1 MTALVDSANDVET
14 LAAHAHAHP
23 RRFLD
28 MSSSSSFPHPHE
40 HNHHGQGQQGGG
52 QSRVDEDDL
61 LDLLASDSF
70 SLESRRDRDLL
81 VLSSFLKSALPG
93 ASAGG
98 PTAHPPG
105 PSLAIGGNAGQG
117 LFGAGG
123 GGAAAAAAGWNGWRP
138 AHQGGGVGGE
148 GVAAPYGS
156 PMSFASTASNMSN
169 VAHHAAPSSSFS
181 PPPVPSSSSSF
192 AFPSPSPSHHHSF
205 FPPGSPVTTSSAIL
219 SASPVSRTQASPF
232 AAPSRH
238 PQQRRPSASSPL
250 FQTQTPQTL
259 QQIHQGIRAPACS
272 RERVPTLSS
281 IAPTNGPGAAGGA
294 LGLDE
299 EGWKTRLRSAARARK
314 AQAVDESSDDVMM
327 E

>member
-14 LAAHAHAHP
+14 LAAHAHALPH
-23 RRFLD
+23 RFVE

-40 HNHHGQGQQGGG
+40 QQHHGRQQGGG

-98 PTAHPPG
+98 PAAHPPG

-123 GGAAAAAAGWNGWRP
+123 GAAAAAGWNGWRP

-169 VAHHAAPSSSFS
+169 VPHHAAPSSSFS

-192 AFPSPSPSHHHSF
+192 AFPSPSPSHHSF

-219 SASPVSRTQASPF
+219 SASPASRTQASPF

-250 FQTQTPQTL
+250 FQTQTQTPQTL

-281 IAPTNGPGAAGGA
+281 IAPTNGPAAAGGA

-299 EGWKTRLRSAARARK
+299 QGWKTRLRSAARAKK
-314 AQAVDESSDDVMM
+314 AQSVEESSDDVMM